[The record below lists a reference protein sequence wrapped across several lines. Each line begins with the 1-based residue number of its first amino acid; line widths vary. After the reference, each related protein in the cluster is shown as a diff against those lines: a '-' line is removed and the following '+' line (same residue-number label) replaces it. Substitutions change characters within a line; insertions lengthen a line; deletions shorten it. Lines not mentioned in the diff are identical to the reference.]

1 MTSMKKYKERLQLN
15 SKKTNQLGKGRGQKI
30 WRDTS
35 LKIYKGG
42 LITCSCST
50 SLLSRKPKTSP
61 QRRATTLD
69 PLRLETMTTS
79 SGNSN
84 EELMELHFPLAEKET
99 STGTSDETGKLLS
112 KVQHTLSNKEAIP
125 VLTITQET
133 MRNTTCFISVHS
145 SFIIVAKTGRNLP
158 AGE

>member
-1 MTSMKKYKERLQLN
+1 
-15 SKKTNQLGKGRGQKI
+15 
-30 WRDTS
+30 
-35 LKIYKGG
+35 
-42 LITCSCST
+42 
-50 SLLSRKPKTSP
+50 
-61 QRRATTLD
+61 
-69 PLRLETMTTS
+69 
-79 SGNSN
+79 
-84 EELMELHFPLAEKET
+84 MELHFPLAEKET